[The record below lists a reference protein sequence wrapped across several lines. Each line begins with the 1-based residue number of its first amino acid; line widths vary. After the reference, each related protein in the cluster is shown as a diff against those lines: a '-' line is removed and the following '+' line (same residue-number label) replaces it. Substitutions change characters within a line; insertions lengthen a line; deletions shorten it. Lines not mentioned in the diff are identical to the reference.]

1 MSQLA
6 ALVQAQVEYHTRA
19 AEILTQLSSKMDER
33 SVVTLPAFLVHRT
46 SPGVY
51 IKCRIHHAHWW
62 ILHLPLC
69 RIRETSNK
77 PRKEYT
83 PKPRPSMDFSISE
96 NHNGGIHG
104 ARSPGKTRTA
114 KLIIQKHVQKLFLVM
129 CVGVISDWGPSEV
142 SAATNSKAKP

>member
-6 ALVQAQVEYHTRA
+6 ALVQAQVEYHSRA

-33 SVVTLPAFLVHRT
+33 SVVTLPAILFHRT
-46 SPGVY
+46 LPDVY
-51 IKCRIHHAHWW
+51 IKCGIRHAHWW
-62 ILHLPLC
+62 ILRLPLC

-114 KLIIQKHVQKLFLVM
+114 ELIV
-129 CVGVISDWGPSEV
+129 
-142 SAATNSKAKP
+142 